1 MTDPPDSAPSVER
14 DVFFVSDGTG
24 ITAETLGQSVLAQF
38 DHLRLRVHRIA
49 FVDSPDKARDAVAR
63 INDIALRH
71 VGRPIVFS
79 TLVDPKTNEVLRTAS
94 ALILDAFG
102 TFVVPWSGSWG

>member
-1 MTDPPDSAPSVER
+1 MTDQPDPAPPVER

-38 DHLRLRVHRIA
+38 DRLRLRVHRIA

-63 INDIALRH
+63 INDVALRH
-71 VGRPIVFS
+71 AGRRE
-79 TLVDPKTNEVLRTAS
+79 TGR
-94 ALILDAFG
+94 
-102 TFVVPWSGSWG
+102 